1 MNVRGIIVNRE
12 VSISFY
18 CQFVAGL
25 VHFWNIYTGGT
36 LYAAFSPVCDLFF
49 SLWIYILRLRQSL
62 ENKYKLAYF
71 TFSNVE
77 TKKKKRTLI
86 SYQWIMFPFQSKNGI
101 TAMASLARDTRLIT
115 ADSAGLFYSHLYGFI
130 GLFRIILL
138 FETTANLN
146 VRTCLPAP
154 LSARTLLKRSQVIH
168 HHFLLDPK

>member
-1 MNVRGIIVNRE
+1 MLVLGRGRKAVSQKRKMIRKWGSSTVNRE
-12 VSISFY
+12 VLISFY
-18 CQFVAGL
+18 CQCVAGL

-49 SLWIYILRLRQSL
+49 PFEFIFQDWD
-62 ENKYKLAYF
+62 NHGKAKYKQAYF
-71 TFSNVE
+71 TSSNVE

-86 SYQWIMFPFQSKNGI
+86 SYKWIMFPFQSKNGI

-130 GLFRIILL
+130 GLFRVILL

-146 VRTCLPAP
+146 VENGWPT
-154 LSARTLLKRSQVIH
+154 SY
-168 HHFLLDPK
+168 FL